1 MRAAKASVKNKK
13 VNGKLRLLFQY
24 FGGEEGT
31 TPAVTG

>member
-13 VNGKLRLLFQY
+13 VNGKLGLLFRY
-24 FGGEEGT
+24 FGGGEGT